1 MLVGEDLAINIAE
14 PDAMAA
20 LKKTQN
26 EFTTHHTFMHSVI
39 NRIKIGIACGKE
51 KECVRQYPSVC
62 SQR

>member
-1 MLVGEDLAINIAE
+1 MV
-14 PDAMAA
+14 A

-51 KECVRQYPSVC
+51 KECGRQYPSVC